1 MEALKLLLEER
12 SAGHLLDIGTGTG
25 KFIPTLLNAF
35 RNDYARITGIDT
47 DSRAIEKAN
56 QQYSTDCNIHFLTMD
71 VERLQFDDHTFDTVC
86 ISNTLHHLPT
96 STNALAEAIR
106 VLKPEGLLLINEM
119 FQDHQTEAQ
128 QNHVL
133 YHHLEADIDSALG
146 ILHRHT
152 YKKQEIL
159 DLIETLNVTIIDTME
174 YVESKSDFKNEH
186 ELNIVADACDK
197 HVARTI
203 HLPNHEHFKQRGE
216 DFKERLRTYGILRA
230 TQQVVLCAKRG

>member
-1 MEALKLLLEER
+1 MEPLKHLLETR

-47 DSRAIEKAN
+47 DIRAIEQAN
-56 QQYSTDCNIHFLTMD
+56 QQYSDDGNIHFLVMD
-71 VERLQFDDHTFDTVC
+71 VESLQFGEHTFDTVC

-96 STNALAEAIR
+96 LTNALTEAVR
-106 VLKPEGLLLINEM
+106 VLKPDGLMLINEM

-159 DLIETLNVTIIDTME
+159 DLIETLNVTIIDTIE
-174 YVESKSDFKNEH
+174 YVEPKSDLKNEQ
-186 ELNIVADACDK
+186 EMTIVAHACDN

-203 HLPNHEHFKQRGE
+203 HLPNHEHFKRRGE
-216 DFKERLRTYGILRA
+216 EFKARLRAYGILRA
-230 TQQVVLCAKRG
+230 TQLVVICTKH

>member
-1 MEALKLLLEER
+1 MEALKLLLEKR

-25 KFIPTLLNAF
+25 RFIPTLLNAF
-35 RNDYARITGIDT
+35 RYDYARITGIDT

-56 QQYSTDCNIHFLTMD
+56 QQYSTDRNINFLTMD
-71 VERLQFDDHTFDTVC
+71 VERLQFDDLTFDTVC

-133 YHHLEADIDSALG
+133 YHHLEADIDSVLG

-159 DLIETLNVTIIDTME
+159 DLIETLNVTIADTLE
-174 YVESKSDFKNEH
+174 YVEPKSDLKNEQ
-186 ELNIVADACDK
+186 ELTIVAHACDN
-197 HVARTI
+197 HVARTT
-203 HLPNHEHFKQRGE
+203 HLPNHEHFKRRGE
-216 DFKERLRTYGILRA
+216 EFKERLRTYGILRA
-230 TQQVVLCAKRG
+230 TQLVVICTKR